1 MAGAGYKWL
10 QIHQFGATKYR
21 ILTNFDNSGHQVNV
35 HTFKL
40 SSQLVNVNVQR
51 TFNSHANPSF
61 AAGGGDLVVMK
72 DINSPLVSARLRV
85 GFSAGANL
93 DINYSKSECSHHWPW
108 WSMVIRF
115 VQLMIHIHSL
125 AHLRLLLS
133 MLYRWQG
140 GRKSSLNFP
149 WPSYYI
155 LSAWSWR
162 PPARFYTSRHGLPM
176 YTDIVYSLVNI
187 GQSSTLSRRWALN
200 FSLLI
205 FKHTSPES
213 QYPANALCIHI
224 PCHYHN

>member
-1 MAGAGYKWL
+1 MAGAGYMWL

-21 ILTNFDNSGHQVNV
+21 ILTNFDNGGHQVNV
-35 HTFKL
+35 QTFK
-40 SSQLVNVNVQR
+40 SASQLVNVNVQR
-51 TFNSHANPSF
+51 TSHANPSF

-93 DINYSKSECSHHWPW
+93 NINYSKSEGSHHWPW

-115 VQLMIHIHSL
+115 AQLMIHIHSL

-140 GRKSSLNFP
+140 ARKSSLINSP
-149 WPSYYI
+149 RPSYYI
-155 LSAWSWR
+155 LLAWNWR

-176 YTDIVYSLVNI
+176 YNDIVYSLVNI
-187 GQSSTLSRRWALN
+187 GQSSTLSRHWALN

-205 FKHTSPES
+205 FKHTSLES
-213 QYPANALCIHI
+213 QYPVNALCIHI